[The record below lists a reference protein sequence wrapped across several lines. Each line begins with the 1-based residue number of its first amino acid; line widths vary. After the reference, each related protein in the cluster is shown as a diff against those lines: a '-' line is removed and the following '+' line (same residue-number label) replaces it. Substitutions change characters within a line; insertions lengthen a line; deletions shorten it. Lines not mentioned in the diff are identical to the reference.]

1 MQPRGPMPTVRLD
14 RRELLR
20 RATGA
25 VALGALGPTL
35 VAACGGS
42 EEGAGTTAAIVPT
55 ASPEEAAEQARA
67 VIGDVVDFA
76 LASDEWEGDFG
87 FVTMRL
93 HAGVVDGNDVYF
105 IRTDASGE
113 AFADKEQLVFVP
125 KLAALAK
132 PKLSGAMY
140 VDAQQADRPAILS
153 SQPGGE
159 NYTPAWRLH
168 QLQWSGSPRP
178 LASVDEIADAQR
190 AGALTVEDAGVV
202 VNAAIVKWPA
212 GELAVDRE
220 RKAYL
225 GQGPLLEA
233 PDTGAMRVTFKL
245 GQCYPGSRYFVTEHS
260 IEPAAAMTKTVFSP
274 GLQGGPTEAGATGR
288 TNVFMNGLPG
298 PGPMGFQPSVFDFD
312 AGDVQWSPYWDHFT
326 YAWTDEAEAR
336 LLTTEDEIHTARD
349 AGELDEFPGTPDTKG
364 MVFTVNCPVPVL
376 APPTFSA

>member
-1 MQPRGPMPTVRLD
+1 MQPRGPMPTVRFD

-25 VALGALGPTL
+25 VALVALGPTL
-35 VAACGGS
+35 LAACGGS

-55 ASPEEAAEQARA
+55 ASAEEAAVQARA

-76 LASDEWEGDFG
+76 LTSDEWEGDFG

-93 HAGVVDGNDVYF
+93 HAGVVNGSDVYF
-105 IRTDASGE
+105 IRTDASDE
-113 AFADKEQLVFVP
+113 TFAKKERLVFVP
-125 KLAALAK
+125 KLAALARAE
-132 PKLSGAMY
+132 LSGAIY
-140 VDAQQADRPAILS
+140 LDAPQTDRPAILS
-153 SQPGGE
+153 SQPGRGD
-159 NYTPAWRLH
+159 YTPAWRVH
-168 QLQWSGSPRP
+168 RLQWSASPRP
-178 LASVDEIADAQR
+178 LASVDEIADAER

-202 VNAAIVKWPA
+202 INAAIVKWPA

-225 GQGPLLEA
+225 GQGPLLEP
-233 PDTGAMRVTFKL
+233 PDTAAMRATFKL

-260 IEPAAAMTKTVFSP
+260 IEPAAAMTKTIFSP
-274 GLQGGPTEAGATGR
+274 GLQGGPTDAGATGR

-312 AGDVQWSPYWDHFT
+312 AGDAQWSPYWDHFT

-336 LLTTEDEIHTARD
+336 LLTTEDEIHAARD
-349 AGELDEFPGTPDTKG
+349 AGELDEFPGMPDTKG